1 MGPTMPEAALV
12 AETLTV
18 AMAVAPGVY
27 SRNRHFSL
35 HQRPEARAA
44 RRRAAAR
51 TRSYRLPPICHWSRP
66 CSACMKCQ
74 AKTEWPWRPSSATG
88 SSPPEDI
95 TTAARRQNEALQQ
108 EVAELRHLMARRGV
122 QVPARPA
129 AAIEPAPETTE
140 PAALPAD
147 GFQATQFSPRSS

>member
-44 RRRAAAR
+44 RRRAALVRGIVRHLAVAVDVR
-51 TRSYRLPPICHWSRP
+51 VVGGGGGASDDERGGALEVSYRVAALAFERTARLSSAELACVRYLARKVGVTLPP
-66 CSACMKCQ
+66 AL
-74 AKTEWPWRPSSATG
+74 TEGAT
-88 SSPPEDI
+88 PETD
-95 TTAARRQNEALQQ
+95 AALVEATL
-108 EVAELRHLMARRGV
+108 ARLS
-122 QVPARPA
+122 PAR
-129 AAIEPAPETTE
+129 
-140 PAALPAD
+140 
-147 GFQATQFSPRSS
+147 